1 MEELESDRDRLTKQ
15 LQQAEEELRQ
25 RAYDCTCSM
34 YRDDPLEVFRLRLAE
49 HDAVEAAVKR
59 LREELG
65 QLDAELGE

>member
-1 MEELESDRDRLTKQ
+1 MEERETRRHSLMVQ

-34 YRDDPLEVFRLRLAE
+34 YRDDPMEVFRLRLAE